1 MESAQKINKM
11 PKKNNNSLS
20 KRSEN
25 VFSKDTFEPKNNS
38 PKMYYNSVQPDLQPI
53 KF

>member
-11 PKKNNNSLS
+11 PKKNNNSFS
-20 KRSEN
+20 KPNEN

-38 PKMYYNSVQPDLQPI
+38 PKMYNNLVQTNFQLS